1 MDEKL
6 DVQRAGVFGVSL
18 GGIVSAEACHLEHRF
33 RAWLVVEAPMPA
45 DVVKSGLQQPS
56 IWITSDADT
65 WRLQRWSD
73 RDVMQHQT
81 MRAVFESLP
90 GDGYFVQVP
99 RMLHL
104 NLTDVPLLIYAPFGR
119 RLGLFGP
126 IDAHRVHRLVNA
138 HTLALFFDRHLKGKP
153 ATLLDGPAAQY
164 PEVRFDTSRP

>member
-1 MDEKL
+1 
-6 DVQRAGVFGVSL
+6 
-18 GGIVSAEACHLEHRF
+18 
-33 RAWLVVEAPMPA
+33 
-45 DVVKSGLQQPS
+45 
-56 IWITSDADT
+56 
-65 WRLQRWSD
+65 
-73 RDVMQHQT
+73 
-81 MRAVFESLP
+81 
-90 GDGYFVQVP
+90 VQVP
-99 RMLHL
+99 KMFHL